1 LELPI
6 LIISKPDCQ
15 KNVVIMIALTLLVL
29 LVYWQVQGHDFI
41 SYDDQLYVTDN
52 FRIHQGISVDSIA
65 GAFKDVHTGH
75 WHPLTMISHMVDWSL
90 FGDSAGGHHW
100 TNVVLHI
107 LNTILLFFLL
117 QTMTGALWRSALVA
131 TLFAIHPMN
140 VESVAW
146 VSERKNVLSTLF
158 WITTIL
164 FYVRYVQLPNWKRYA
179 PVMISFTFGLLSK
192 PMLITLPF
200 VLLLFDY
207 WPLKRTQ
214 IDDQNKEIM
223 CKMTDTIKRH
233 KLSFLILEKIP
244 LFLLSALSIVL
255 TVYAAKEGEALM
267 GLKSY
272 PLLQRISNALVSYVL
287 YIRKLIW
294 PVDLSVFYPYVTIP
308 LWWAI
313 GAALFLMI
321 VTIIFCIYY
330 RKFPYLIVGWLF
342 YLGTL
347 VPVIGFIQVGR
358 QSMADRYAYIPFI
371 GFFIMISW
379 SLPIIKRARI
389 LTVLTVT
396 CIIITFSVAS
406 YQYIGMWSSTVK
418 LFEDIVKR
426 NPQNHFAY
434 NMLGLVD
441 ADRGEHNKALYYFY
455 LALKI
460 KPDYSPAYLNAG
472 NVFLDEG
479 KYDQAIYCY
488 KKAVL
493 IDDLSAENHNNL
505 GAALMIK
512 KDIDGGISSFKKAI
526 ELRPDYITALNN
538 LGVAQMQK
546 ENIEGAL
553 QCFKQVLKLQPDN
566 ATAIENIKI
575 LFNKKMKVIK
585 TVIKGII
592 SGNERLQR

>member
-1 LELPI
+1 M
-6 LIISKPDCQ
+6 IISKPDCQ